1 MPACGKAPSS
11 CGVYPNCHANF
22 LLDPSGKHIR
32 LEVNSIL
39 KDKSG
44 ALISYKYSGIINIT
58 PGVAAVLGGNPDAKT
73 TEFGDACK
81 CLNCH
86 LLAKY

>member
-1 MPACGKAPSS
+1 MSASGRAPSS
-11 CGVYPNCHANF
+11 RRVYPNCHANF

-58 PGVAAVLGGNPDAKT
+58 PGVAAILGGNPDAKT